1 MDIEEAKR
9 RKYELQSAIS
19 SLIAEFESQT
29 RLSVHRVDV
38 EKVVYQRLGDLDR
51 NPSKVIVV
59 KVETQL

>member
-29 RLSVHRVDV
+29 GLSVDRIDV
-38 EKVVYQRLGDLDR
+38 ERVVYQWLGDWDR
-51 NPSKVIVV
+51 NPSKLIGV